1 MNDKVIALI
10 DMDCFYVQVEA
21 REKPSLKGVP
31 AAVVQYKKWKG
42 GGIIAVNYEA
52 RAKGVT
58 RQMRGDD
65 AREKCPDIVLVHVPE
80 NREKADLTKY
90 RRAGREVIEVLLASG
105 AVVERAS
112 IDEAYLDLTKLVE
125 ARLRKEAKVDGSQV
139 ANTHLGGGKGEE
151 RGQMMQEWL
160 EEIQEEGGN
169 PGDIRLALGAAI
181 VEEIRAEVF
190 AKTSFRCS
198 AGISH
203 CKTLAKLCAGQN
215 KPNGQTVLPQSCVD
229 QLYSSLSVTKVR
241 GLGGKLGEALVEKL
255 QISTMQELANLPTAA
270 LAAATDPKTAAWL
283 ALLCQG
289 QDGEEVKERELP
301 KSIGCGKN
309 FRGPDILDTEEKVR
323 LRLSNLVEELVER
336 IEVDKEEYGRVA
348 RGLAI
353 GVGLEKQGH
362 VSRAGTLR
370 SYSFSAVFQEAWML
384 LSRLNSST
392 NPASWTPKIV
402 NLSIGASKFEDLPS
416 SSSSTIT
423 AFFSK
428 AEEPQQGRSPISV
441 SKPSLSE
448 AAENFSE
455 TLPHDPVEFGE
466 TSKTDVPTHN
476 QNESKTG
483 HQNQENEK
491 VEEFTGSFFAGVIAR
506 REKAA
511 LEKKQLLQSEA
522 QMSTATVA
530 RCVSVADIPNCD
542 SNNLK
547 GREVFLAGDKNK
559 EESEV
564 VSVEELIPSL
574 EHYDPSLLDLLPS
587 KLRLKARERVKQ
599 LEESS
604 SKGNISRYLVKQPS
618 KAPSVQISC
627 APPSTVCDNQ
637 SDSLNSEPVIFEEET
652 PENGEGVE
660 MTKCDQC
667 GKLVS
672 PFELPEHLDFHFAA
686 SLEASER
693 RNPILS
699 SNSGLKSQPR
709 PKAAGKA
716 GVKRKRGSEGGNI
729 SAFFTRRS

>member
-1 MNDKVIALI
+1 M
-10 DMDCFYVQVEA
+10 
-21 REKPSLKGVP
+21 
-31 AAVVQYKKWKG
+31 
-42 GGIIAVNYEA
+42 NYEA

-125 ARLRKEAKVDGSQV
+125 ARLNTESKVDGGQV

-169 PGDIRLALGAAI
+169 PGDIRLALGAVI

-229 QLYSSLSVTKVR
+229 ELYRTLPVTKVR
-241 GLGGKLGEALVEKL
+241 GLGGKLGESLVEKL
-255 QISTMQELANLPTAA
+255 EITTMQELANLPTAA

-336 IEVDKEEYGRVA
+336 IEVDKEEYCRVA
-348 RGLAI
+348 RGLTI

-362 VSRAGTLR
+362 VSRAGALR
-370 SYSFSAVFQEAWML
+370 SYSFNAVFQEAWML
-384 LSRLNSST
+384 LSRLNTST

-402 NLSIGASKFEDLPS
+402 NLSIGASKFEDSPS
-416 SSSSTIT
+416 LSSSTIT

-428 AEEPQQGRSPISV
+428 AEEPQHSRSPLSL
-441 SKPSLSE
+441 SKPSLCETSE
-448 AAENFSE
+448 NLRDSE
-455 TLPHDPVEFGE
+455 ILPPEPVEQRE
-466 TSKTDVPTHN
+466 TNKRNEKIQN

-483 HQNQENEK
+483 FQTEDIEK
-491 VEEFTGSFFAGVIAR
+491 VKPVKEFSGSFFAGVMAR
-506 REKAA
+506 REQ
-511 LEKKQLLQSEA
+511 EKKQRLLSEA
-522 QMSTATVA
+522 QRSTVTDKLAGHSSAT
-530 RCVSVADIPNCD
+530 D
-542 SNNLK
+542 SSTPICGTDNLK
-547 GREVFLAGDKNK
+547 NREVLLAGDENK
-559 EESEV
+559 DESEE

-574 EHYDPSLLDLLPS
+574 EHYDPSLLDLLPP

-599 LEESS
+599 LGESLP
-604 SKGNISRYLVKQPS
+604 KGNISRYLVKQPS
-618 KAPSVQISC
+618 KAPSVQNGC
-627 APPSTVCDNQ
+627 APTSTVCDNNQ
-637 SDSLNSEPVIFEEET
+637 SDSQNSIPVKLEGET
-652 PENGEGVE
+652 LENGEGVE
-660 MTKCDQC
+660 MAKCDQC

-686 SLEASER
+686 SLQASER
-693 RNPILS
+693 RNPICG
-699 SNSGLKSQPR
+699 SNSGLKSQP
-709 PKAAGKA
+709 KQKTAAKA
-716 GVKRKRGSEGGNI
+716 GVKRKRVSEGAGNI
-729 SAFFTRRS
+729 SSFFTRRS